1 MNELEKVLSGDSA
14 AAPPAFILEGI
25 PEEVAHRRIG
35 LAPHTMFQELWH
47 ITFWQ
52 QMSLDWVRGIET
64 PFPEHAEAGFPSEA
78 DLSEDWDQLR
88 ARFFQGNDE
97 AASLVRD
104 WLASDP
110 ARLDAPIQC
119 PSRPG
124 TPTRTMTVREQLES
138 LGAHNHY
145 HFGRIV
151 LLRQLLGAWPPPS
164 GGYSW

>member
-1 MNELEKVLSGDSA
+1 MSELEQVISGDSA
-14 AAPPAFILEGI
+14 AAPPAFILEGLS
-25 PEEVAHRRIG
+25 EELAHTHIDR
-35 LAPHTMFQELWH
+35 APHTIFEELWH

-52 QMSLDWVRGIET
+52 QMSLDWVRGLET
-64 PFPEHAEAGFPSEA
+64 PFPERAAAGFPSEA

-88 ARFFQGNDE
+88 GRFFLSNGD
-97 AASLVRD
+97 AAR
-104 WLASDP
+104 LAGET
-110 ARLDAPIQC
+110 ARLDVLIRC

-124 TPTRTMTVREQLES
+124 APTRTMTIREQLES

-151 LLRQLLGAWPPPS
+151 LLRQLMGAWPPAS